1 MYPAVSEK
9 LAVNGL
15 TSSWYIAYPEFL
27 RNFNDSRPVLL
38 IKKYYTCFRIAQWSW
53 LFISVGFGQQNNSQ
67 TFLFCVYKEMFF
79 VAVFFV
85 FASNSSMIVSKICER
100 QGNRLT
106 ENVPSSSSS
115 SEDIYTKHKHLPI
128 FAFLPSEDDR

>member
-1 MYPAVSEK
+1 
-9 LAVNGL
+9 
-15 TSSWYIAYPEFL
+15 
-27 RNFNDSRPVLL
+27 
-38 IKKYYTCFRIAQWSW
+38 
-53 LFISVGFGQQNNSQ
+53 
-67 TFLFCVYKEMFF
+67 MFF

-115 SEDIYTKHKHLPI
+115 SEDIYTKHKHLSI
-128 FAFLPSEDDR
+128 FAFLASEDDRLLARAVLLSKKILFL